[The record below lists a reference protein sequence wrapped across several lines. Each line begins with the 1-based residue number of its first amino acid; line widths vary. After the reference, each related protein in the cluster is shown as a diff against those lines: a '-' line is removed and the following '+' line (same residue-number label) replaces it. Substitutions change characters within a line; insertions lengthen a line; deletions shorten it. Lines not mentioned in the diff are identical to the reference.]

1 MARIA
6 FDLDETLATLF
17 DFVFL
22 IELFLS
28 SQEKTPAE

>member
-6 FDLDETLATLF
+6 FDLDETLATL
-17 DFVFL
+17 FVFL

>member
-28 SQEKTPAE
+28 SREKASSK